1 MGRKEEMRNLKNW
14 VLLLFFGSLWG
25 IVELIGGEILYKNNM
40 PHASVWLSAWAFFV
54 LAVARGVLN
63 KPGSSSIIGAFAALF
78 KLANA
83 SPFFCHLLGIFFLGL
98 AFDVASTL
106 LMRHERKIS
115 FRSNISGV
123 LSAYGGFAL
132 FALVSTHI
140 VRDKYWTSGGLAK
153 VFQHIFVSGSLTAMI
168 AILLV
173 PLGYWVGINGG
184 IMVRRRPQWAYSG
197 ALIALVIL
205 WALGRITG

>member
-1 MGRKEEMRNLKNW
+1 MGRKEKMRNPKNW

-25 IVELIGGEILYKNNM
+25 SMEVIGGEILRNNNI
-40 PHASVWLSAWAFFV
+40 PYTSVWLSAWAFFV
-54 LAVARGVLN
+54 LAIARGILN

-106 LMRHERKIS
+106 LMRNERKIS
-115 FRSNISGV
+115 HRSIISGV
-123 LSAYGGFAL
+123 LSVYGGYAL
-132 FALVSTHI
+132 FAFVSTYI
-140 VRDKYWTSGGLAK
+140 VRDKFWVSGGLEK
-153 VFQHIFVSGSLTAMI
+153 VLHHIFVSGSLTAMI

-173 PLGYWVGINGG
+173 PLGYWIGINGG
-184 IMVRRRPQWAYSG
+184 IMAKRRPQWTYSG

-205 WALGRITG
+205 WTLGRIAR

>member
-1 MGRKEEMRNLKNW
+1 MGGKEKMRNPKNW

-25 IVELIGGEILYKNNM
+25 IMEIVGGEILRKNNI
-40 PHASVWLSAWAFFV
+40 PYTSVWLSAWAFFV
-54 LAVARGVLN
+54 LAIARGILN
-63 KPGSSSIIGAFAALF
+63 KPGSSSVIGAFAALF
-78 KLANA
+78 KLVNA

-106 LMRHERKIS
+106 LMRNERKIS
-115 FRSNISGV
+115 YRSIISGI

-132 FALVSTHI
+132 FALVSTYI
-140 VRDKYWTSGGLAK
+140 VRDKFWVSGGLAK
-153 VFQHIFVSGSLTAMI
+153 VLHHIFVSGSFTAMI

-184 IMVRRRPQWAYSG
+184 IMVKRRPRWAYSG

-205 WALGRITG
+205 WTLGRIAR